1 MKLSPSLLA
10 LSAACL
16 AAGAQAQISDDKI
29 KIGVLTDMSG
39 IFSDFSGRGSV
50 EAAKMAVEKLGGKI
64 AGKPV
69 EVVFAD
75 HQNKPDVGLAIA
87 RKWFDT
93 EGVDAI
99 VDIPQTAIAL
109 AVVNLAVERNKAV
122 LLSSAAS
129 SDLSGSKCTPNHV
142 MWTHDSWAYTN
153 TVGRQMVK
161 EGGDTWFVLAADYV
175 FGKVLTNDLTSAVNK
190 AGGKMVG
197 TVAHPVGTNDFSSF
211 LLQAQSSKAKVIALG
226 NSGADAANAV
236 KQATEFGLTQ
246 GGKQRLAGLFMTLPD
261 IHSLGTKLTQGM
273 YLSTTFYWDKND
285 STRAFTKQISAR
297 NKGIYPDAPQ
307 AGVYSAVLHYAKAIE
322 SEKTDAGDKVIAAM
336 KKIPTDDPLFGPGRV
351 REDGRKIH
359 PVYLMQVKTPK
370 ESTGPYDVYKTVAVT
385 PAEEAFQP
393 LAESACPLVKK

>member
-1 MKLSPSLLA
+1 MA